1 SALLTPNTHFHI
13 LDSRMEAANK
23 NYGLKNPV
31 SPPGP
36 KGLPYIGSLLDYFSD
51 PLGFL
56 TRIAEEYGDIV
67 YFRLGSRRIYLLN
80 NPDHIKDV
88 LVTHNRNFTKS
99 RVLDRAKFVL
109 GQGLLTSEGDQHLRQ
124 RRIIQ
129 PVFHYKRIKTYGDV
143 MAHFGSRTG
152 EGWRDG
158 DTVDI
163 HREMSRLTLSVVSKT
178 LFDADVESESDEIV
192 GALNDLVKLFPR
204 FLFPFSELLDYLPL
218 PGNKK
223 GTEAVKRLDSIIY
236 RLIEER
242 RTGAGSKDDLLS
254 MLLEATDE
262 EGDGKGMSDTQVRD
276 EAITLFL
283 AGQETMANSLTWTWY
298 LLSQN
303 PIAESKLHDEIDTVL
318 RGRPPSTDDLGK
330 LHYTHCVFKEALRI
344 YPAAW
349 TLARRAVT
357 DYEAAGYTI
366 PAGSDI
372 YMSQYVIHRDA
383 RFFPNPLEFRP
394 ERWDTE
400 DDQGLPKFAYF
411 PFGGGPRRCIG
422 EPFAWMEGVLLL
434 ASIASRWKMRLVPGH
449 KVVPDALITIRPKY
463 GMKMIVER
471 R

>member
-1 SALLTPNTHFHI
+1 
-13 LDSRMEAANK
+13 MEAANK
-23 NYGLKNPV
+23 EHRLNSPV
-31 SPPGP
+31 LPPGP
-36 KGLPYIGSLLDYFSD
+36 RGLPYLGSLISYFSD

-56 TRIAEEYGDIV
+56 TRIAKEYGEIV
-67 YFRLGSRRIYLLN
+67 YFTLGSRRIYLLN
-80 NPDHIKDV
+80 NPEYIKDV
-88 LVTHNRNFTKS
+88 LVTNNRNFTKS
-99 RVLDRAKFVL
+99 RALNRAKLVL
-109 GQGLLTSEGDQHLRQ
+109 GEGLLTSEGDVHLRQ

-143 MAHFGSRTG
+143 MAQYGSRAG
-152 EGWRDG
+152 ERWRSG

-163 HREMSRLTLSVVSKT
+163 HREMNRLTLSVVSKT

-192 GALNDLVKLFPR
+192 GALTDIVNLFPR
-204 FLFPFSELLDYLPL
+204 FLFPFSELLDYIPL

-223 GTEAVKRLDSIIY
+223 GTEAVMQLDNIIY

-242 RTGAGSKDDLLS
+242 RSNPGSKDDLLT
-254 MLLEATDE
+254 MLLDATDE

-303 PIAESKLHDEIDTVL
+303 PIAEAKLHDEIDTVL
-318 RGRPPSTDDLGK
+318 GSKMPSVEDLGR
-330 LHYTHCVFKEALRI
+330 LPYTHSVFKEALRI

-349 TLARRAVT
+349 TIARRAVA
-357 DYEAAGYTI
+357 DYEVGGYTI
-366 PAGSDI
+366 PAGADI
-372 YMSQYVIHRDA
+372 YVSQFVMHRDS
-383 RFFPNPLEFRP
+383 RFFPEPLEYKP
-394 ERWDTE
+394 DRWETE
-400 DDQGLPKFAYF
+400 EDGALPKFTYF

-434 ASIASRWKMRLVPGH
+434 ASIASHWKMRLAPGH
-449 KVVPDALITIRPKY
+449 RVVLDPLITIRPKY
-463 GMKMIVER
+463 GMKMTVER

>member
-1 SALLTPNTHFHI
+1 
-13 LDSRMEAANK
+13 MEAANK
-23 NYGLKNPV
+23 EHRLNSPV
-31 SPPGP
+31 LPPGP
-36 KGLPYIGSLLDYFSD
+36 RGLPYLGSLISYFSD

-56 TRIAEEYGDIV
+56 ARIAKEYGEIV
-67 YFRLGSRRIYLLN
+67 YFTLGSRRIYLLN
-80 NPDHIKDV
+80 NPEYIKDV
-88 LVTHNRNFTKS
+88 LVTNNRNFTKS
-99 RVLDRAKFVL
+99 RALNRAKLVL
-109 GQGLLTSEGDQHLRQ
+109 GEGLLTSEGDAHLRQ

-143 MAHFGSRTG
+143 MAQYGSRAG
-152 EGWRDG
+152 ERWRSG

-163 HREMSRLTLSVVSKT
+163 HREMNRLTLSVVSKT

-192 GALNDLVKLFPR
+192 GALTDIVNLFPR
-204 FLFPFSELLDYLPL
+204 FLFPFSELLDYIPL

-223 GTEAVKRLDSIIY
+223 GTEAVKQFDNIIY

-242 RTGAGSKDDLLS
+242 RSNPGSKDDLLT
-254 MLLEATDE
+254 MLLDATDE

-303 PIAESKLHDEIDTVL
+303 PIAEAKLHDEIDTVL
-318 RGRPPSTDDLGK
+318 GSKLPSVEDLGR
-330 LHYTHCVFKEALRI
+330 LPYTHSVFKEALRI

-349 TLARRAVT
+349 TIARRAVA
-357 DYEAAGYTI
+357 DYEVGGYTI
-366 PAGSDI
+366 PAGADI
-372 YMSQYVIHRDA
+372 YVSQFVMHRDS
-383 RFFPNPLEFRP
+383 RFFPEPLEYKP
-394 ERWDTE
+394 DRWETE
-400 DDQGLPKFAYF
+400 EDEALPKFTYF

-434 ASIASRWKMRLVPGH
+434 ASIASHWKMRLAPGH
-449 KVVPDALITIRPKY
+449 RVVPDPLITIRPKY
-463 GMKMIVER
+463 GMKMTVER